1 MLLKTGLK
9 KYKCNVGTNSMF
21 FPVGEYLLTVTGRM
35 YSPQKR
41 TIKHRSLGLPVIKWL
56 DFPTMHFYKYEF
68 NKMYESNK
76 FYYSCLLEEG
86 DELKIFYSH
95 NTCRIGGLVCLGSA
109 TGDGYLCKNDLDM
122 DEFISL
128 FWQTEFSGLIYGNL
142 FTNFLKIMPI
152 LWRNEGKFLENSGFN
167 FYDIENG

>member
-56 DFPTMHFYKYEF
+56 DFPIK
-68 NKMYESNK
+68 
-76 FYYSCLLEEG
+76 EG
-86 DELKIFYSH
+86 DGTPVEQYPIVLPYNWYNVVSIELDALPLSK
-95 NTCRIGGLVCLGSA
+95 TA
-109 TGDGYLCKNDLDM
+109 DLYTR
-122 DEFISL
+122 EYV
-128 FWQTEFSGLIYGNL
+128 LIVML
-142 FTNFLKIMPI
+142 TVA
-152 LWRNEGKFLENSGFN
+152 EV
-167 FYDIENG
+167 D